1 MRYHIKF
8 VKCMMVVVRLN
19 FAHLYSNIIYHR
31 HDLNAG
37 VYTRGQQNYM
47 VSKTKRAN

>member
-1 MRYHIKF
+1 MILISTTRARPYDTP
-8 VKCMMVVVRLN
+8 
-19 FAHLYSNIIYHR
+19 SNIIYHR